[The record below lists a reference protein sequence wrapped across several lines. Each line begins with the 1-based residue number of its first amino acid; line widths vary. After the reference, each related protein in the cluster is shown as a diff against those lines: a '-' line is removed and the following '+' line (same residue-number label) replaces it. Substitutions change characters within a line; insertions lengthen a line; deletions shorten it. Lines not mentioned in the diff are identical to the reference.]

1 MQPLIR
7 PCFERIYDCISQPIF
22 SDAPAR
28 PKEETQS
35 ISSSARRH
43 LSFIANDAPLL
54 AEGGGFEPPVE
65 LPPHNLSKVAPSTTR
80 TPLQSISPSGQSV
93 IRSLGEDGAR
103 GGTRTRTHFRAAD
116 FESAAAA
123 ITPPWLSFP
132 PGAGEGNRTLVASLE
147 GWSSAIE
154 LRPLSERLVHS
165 IPKIWYTLQP

>member
-1 MQPLIR
+1 MW
-7 PCFERIYDCISQPIF
+7 
-22 SDAPAR
+22 
-28 PKEETQS
+28 
-35 ISSSARRH
+35 
-43 LSFIANDAPLL
+43 LSFITTAPTLLRRQLLRLETTSAISIKYSSQLGRGSFFFAAIVL

-93 IRSLGEDGAR
+93 IRSLAADGAR